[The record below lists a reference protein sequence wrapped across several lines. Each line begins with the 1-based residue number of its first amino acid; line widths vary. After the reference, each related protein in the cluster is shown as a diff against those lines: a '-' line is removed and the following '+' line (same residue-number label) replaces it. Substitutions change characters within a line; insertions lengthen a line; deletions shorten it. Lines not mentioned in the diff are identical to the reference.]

1 VIQPAE
7 PKVKGPSSF
16 LLDSQQPKTALMVS
30 QSFEMEEV
38 KSNQPTRIIKIIT

>member
-1 VIQPAE
+1 MIQPAE
-7 PKVKGPSSF
+7 PKVKEPSSF
-16 LLDSQQPKTALMVS
+16 LLDSQPKTALMVS